1 MPIDAELLA
10 ILVCPETHQ
19 PLAPAGDDVLAAV
32 NGRIA
37 AGGARSHGG
46 EALKRPVDEALV
58 RHDGK
63 ALYVVEDGIPNLLI
77 DERIDL

>member
-1 MPIDAELLA
+1 MPIDPELLS

-19 PLAPAGDDVLAAV
+19 PLAVAGDDVLAGLNAQV
-32 NGRIA
+32 E
-37 AGGARSHGG
+37 GGALSNRQGD
-46 EALKRPVDEALV
+46 PVKSAIVEGLV
-58 RHDGK
+58 RDDGK